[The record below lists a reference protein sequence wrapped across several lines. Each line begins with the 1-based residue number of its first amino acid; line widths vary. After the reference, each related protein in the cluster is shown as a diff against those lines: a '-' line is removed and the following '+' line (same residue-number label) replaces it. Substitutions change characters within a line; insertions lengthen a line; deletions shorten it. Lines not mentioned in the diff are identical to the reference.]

1 MAEKIKKHKSIVFIL
16 GTGLIFAIA
25 GLLISGMSG
34 IIGFPSFAQAATTT
48 KTVTVSATVQP
59 WLYFSVSPTSIS
71 LTPDLLD
78 INGSPNIGSSTN
90 VTFTVGTNSS
100 GGWTIG
106 VRGLYGGLGS
116 TTANLIPSVPVS
128 ATTTIVAGTDGYG
141 ANATGSIAGVVVQG
155 NGYAGW
161 GSATVGAIP
170 TSTSQLILTKGTA
183 NASSTV
189 GLMKVYAACD
199 AAQPVG
205 TYEDT
210 ITLTLTSQ

>member
-16 GTGLIFAIA
+16 GTGLLFLIA
-25 GLLISGMSG
+25 GLMISGISG
-34 IIGFPSFAQAATTT
+34 IIGFPDFAQAATTT

-59 WLYFSVSPTSIS
+59 WLYFSVNPTAIA

-78 INGSPNIGSSTN
+78 VNGNVNIGSSTN
-90 VTFTVGTNSS
+90 VTFIVGTNSS

-116 TTANLIPSVPVS
+116 TTANLIPSVPVA

-170 TSTSQLILTKGTA
+170 TSTSQLILSKSSA

-199 AAQPVG
+199 SAQPVG